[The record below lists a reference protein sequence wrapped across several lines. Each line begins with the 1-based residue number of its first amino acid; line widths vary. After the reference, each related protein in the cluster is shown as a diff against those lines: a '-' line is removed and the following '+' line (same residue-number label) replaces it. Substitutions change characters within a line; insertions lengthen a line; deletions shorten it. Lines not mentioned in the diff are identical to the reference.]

1 CHPSTFPRHRYASR
15 PPGHA
20 GDGTWS
26 WPYWMS
32 LQTLINAAKW
42 LTDKL
47 DLAICSTLYWRVPR
61 ACGEIGAGAKT
72 VKDSAFFRGEG
83 RGAGWAGRGAA
94 GPRRGLQAAR
104 APHAFRDNSSPR
116 PAADRA
122 DDQRR

>member
-1 CHPSTFPRHRYASR
+1 
-15 PPGHA
+15 
-20 GDGTWS
+20 
-26 WPYWMS
+26 MS
-32 LQTLINAAKW
+32 LQTLINASKW

-83 RGAGWAGRGAA
+83 RGAEWAGRAAPDRRNRRKGRGLGCGGA

-104 APHAFRDNSSPR
+104 APHAFRGNSSPH
-116 PAADRA
+116 PAA
-122 DDQRR
+122 

>member
-1 CHPSTFPRHRYASR
+1 
-15 PPGHA
+15 
-20 GDGTWS
+20 
-26 WPYWMS
+26 MS

-83 RGAGWAGRGAA
+83 AGSRMGQSRGAGPPEPAEGAGAPGRGA
-94 GPRRGLQAAR
+94 GPRPLLRRSPSVGNR
-104 APHAFRDNSSPR
+104 PHP
-116 PAADRA
+116 P
-122 DDQRR
+122 

>member
-1 CHPSTFPRHRYASR
+1 WLFFTECVYA
-15 PPGHA
+15 GK
-20 GDGTWS
+20 GFTG
-26 WPYWMS
+26 
-32 LQTLINAAKW
+32 KVGV
-42 LTDKL
+42 
-47 DLAICSTLYWRVPR
+47 AICSTLCWRVPR